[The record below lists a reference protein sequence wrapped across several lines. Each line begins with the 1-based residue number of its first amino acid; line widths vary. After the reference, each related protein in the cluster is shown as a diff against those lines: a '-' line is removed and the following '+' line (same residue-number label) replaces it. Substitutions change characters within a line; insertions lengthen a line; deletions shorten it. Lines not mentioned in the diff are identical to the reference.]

1 MKYRVAAALLLACTA
16 IPSLAQTEPAPLE
29 QPGKWAQ
36 DYTGRKAD
44 PAVRFGTLPNGLRYA
59 IMHNETPSDGVA
71 MRMRIGSGSLEERE
85 DEQGLAHFLEHMA
98 FRGSTNVPDGEVV
111 HMLQRQGLQ
120 FGPDT
125 NAFTAQTETVYMFNF
140 PKADATALDTGLT
153 LFREIGGRLNLAPAA
168 IDAER
173 GVILSEERLRD
184 TPAYR
189 MTKADLATILDG
201 TRAIQR
207 WPIGKVDIIKSA
219 GHDQL
224 ERYYRSNYRPDNAT
238 IVVVGNI
245 DPGAVEQQIKAR
257 FSDWQAAGT
266 PDSIDLGAPTGAKK
280 VGEFVSPGV
289 PDQVTVTWAGPADR
303 RAWTVAVDREAFME
317 RVALTVLDQRLS
329 DLALKPGSPFV
340 NAQALHARSV
350 VDSGAVTQ
358 IGVTTS
364 PDKWQA
370 SLDLITATQR
380 ELLRDGVQ
388 PGELKRAVRTL
399 QTEFQNRAATASTR
413 KSADIA
419 DGIVSTANENELVT
433 SPAQDLAFATPIL
446 ANITPAEVNAA
457 MKRAF
462 DEHGP
467 ILFRSAQQAPA
478 GEAAL
483 ASALATAYSRPLGAE
498 VKEAAIRWPYTSFGK
513 PGVVVSRTTDPK
525 LGTTLVRFANG
536 TRLLVKPT
544 KYEKDKIAVA
554 VLFGN
559 GRAGV
564 APTSAHA
571 IWESQFYPFAGT
583 AKLPLSKITQWTE
596 ETGKV
601 VSIALQP
608 GNRAFVLTGNT
619 RPGDLLSQMQ
629 LLDAY
634 ARHPGFRPEA
644 HEKVK
649 SVAPM
654 LAGQIAGQPGAV
666 FSRQSQDLTVG
677 NDPRFESIPSDSDL
691 ASVGPKDIATLLGK
705 PLAGQADVVMV
716 GDVTVDRA
724 VKVVQGTFGSGPAR
738 ARAASVDPHVTMP
751 AGRAEPFVAEH
762 TGRPDQA
769 FYGEYYR
776 LPDYFADPKIDAV
789 EDVASA
795 IISTRLIDT
804 VREKLGIT
812 YSPQVTGVSS
822 DEISGVGYLGVVL
835 ETPPANFDKFHA
847 LLADQLRDLASKPV
861 NADEL
866 ERAKQPLIETERKSR
881 ETNAFWMWRLAQVV
895 RDPRIED
902 KTLTRVDRLSAVTPA
917 DVQAFIATYAAGKQ
931 PVVVIAR
938 AKPSAS
944 PAAAAH

>member
-1 MKYRVAAALLLACTA
+1 MKYRVAAALLLASSA
-16 IPSLAQTEPAPLE
+16 VPSLAQRQPAPLE

-59 IMHNETPSDGVA
+59 IMHNTTPSDGVS
-71 MRMRIGSGSLEERE
+71 MRMRIGSGSLEERD

-98 FRGSTNVPDGEVV
+98 FRGSTNVADGEVV

-140 PKADATALDTGLT
+140 PKADVTALDTGLT

-189 MTKADLATILDG
+189 MTKADLATVLDG

-219 GHDQL
+219 GHEQL

-245 DPGAVEQQIKAR
+245 DPAAVEQQIKAR
-257 FSDWQAAGT
+257 FSDWKAAGA

-289 PDQVTVTWAGPADR
+289 PDQVAVTWAGPADR
-303 RAWTVAVDREAFME
+303 RAWTAAVDRETFVE

-340 NAQALHARSV
+340 NAQAIHARSV

-370 SLDLITATQR
+370 SLDLITAAQR

-399 QTEFQNRAATASTR
+399 QTEFQNRAATAPTR

-419 DGIVSTANENELVT
+419 DGIVSTVNQDELVT
-433 SPAQDLAFATPIL
+433 NPAQDLAFVTPIL
-446 ANITPAEVNAA
+446 ASITPAEVNTA
-457 MKRAF
+457 MKQAF
-462 DEHGP
+462 AGRGP
-467 ILFRSAQQAPA
+467 ILFRSAQANPV
-478 GEAAL
+478 GDAAL
-483 ASALATAYSRPLGAE
+483 AGALGTAYSRPLGAE
-498 VKEAAIRWPYTSFGK
+498 VKEATIRWPYTNFGK
-513 PGVVVSRTTDPK
+513 QSAVVSTKTDGK

-554 VLFGN
+554 VLLGN
-559 GRAGV
+559 GRASV
-564 APTSAHA
+564 SPANAHT
-571 IWESQFYPFAGT
+571 IWQGQFYPFAGT
-583 AKLPLSKITQWTE
+583 AKLPVSEITQWSE

-601 VSIALQP
+601 VSFSLQP
-608 GNRAFVLTGNT
+608 GNREFMLSGNT
-619 RPGDLLSQMQ
+619 RPADLLTQLQ

-634 ARHPGFRPEA
+634 ARDAGFRPEA
-644 HEKVK
+644 YEKVK

-666 FSRQSQDLTVG
+666 FSREAQDLTVG
-677 NDPRFESIPSDSDL
+677 NDPRFQTIPSDSDL
-691 ASVGPKDIATLLGK
+691 ANVGPKDLAALLAK

-716 GDVTVDRA
+716 GDISVPQA
-724 VKVVQGTFGSGPAR
+724 IKAAQATFGSGPAGPR
-738 ARAASVDPHVTMP
+738 PAAVDPHVTMVP
-751 AGRAEPFVAEH
+751 PRAEPYVAEH
-762 TGRPDQA
+762 SGRADQA
-769 FYGEYYR
+769 FYGEYYP

-812 YSPQVTGVSS
+812 YSPQVVGNSS
-822 DEISGVGYLGVVL
+822 DEIAGVGYLAVVL

-847 LLADQLRDLASKPV
+847 LLADQLRDLASRPV
-861 NADEL
+861 SADEL
-866 ERAKQPLIETERKSR
+866 ERAKQPLIETERKNR
-881 ETNAFWMWRLAQVV
+881 ETNGFWLGKLAQVM

-902 KTLTRVDRLSAVTPA
+902 KTLARIDSLSAVTTA
-917 DVQAFIATYAAGKQ
+917 DVQAFITTYAAGKQ

-938 AKPSAS
+938 AKASAS

>member
-1 MKYRVAAALLLACTA
+1 MKYRVVAALLLACTA
-16 IPSLAQTEPAPLE
+16 APLIAQQTAPLE
-29 QPGKWAQ
+29 QSGKWAQ

-71 MRMRIGSGSLEERE
+71 MRMRIGSGSLEERD

-125 NAFTAQTETVYMFNF
+125 NAFTAHDETVYMFNF

-189 MTKADLATILDG
+189 MTKADLGTILDG
-201 TRAIQR
+201 TRAIER

-238 IVVVGNI
+238 IIVVGNI
-245 DPGAVEQQIKAR
+245 DPAAVEQQIKTR
-257 FSDWQAAGT
+257 FSDWQPAGA
-266 PDSIDLGAPTGAKK
+266 PDSIDLGAPNGAKK

-289 PDQVTVTWAGPADR
+289 PDQMTVAWAGPADR
-303 RAWTVAVDREAFME
+303 RAETEAVDRDLILQQL
-317 RVALTVLDQRLS
+317 ALTVLNQRLS
-329 DLALKPGSPFV
+329 DRALKPGSPFV
-340 NAQALHARSV
+340 NAQAVHVRSA
-350 VDSGAVTQ
+350 VDSGAITQ

-370 SLDLITATQR
+370 SLDVVAATQR

-388 PGELKRAVRTL
+388 PGELRRAVRTML
-399 QTEFQNRAATASTR
+399 TQYQNKAATAPTR

-419 DGIVSTANENELVT
+419 DEIVQTVNGDELQT
-433 SPAQDLAFATPIL
+433 SPAQDLAFASPIL
-446 ANITPAEVNAA
+446 TGATPAEVNAA

-478 GEAAL
+478 GDAAL
-483 ASALATAYSRPLGAE
+483 ASALAAAYSRPLGPE
-498 VKEAAIRWPYTSFGK
+498 VKEAAVRWPYSSFGK
-513 PGVVVSRTTDPK
+513 PGAVVSRTTDAK

-544 KYEKDKIAVA
+544 KFEKDKIAVA

-564 APTSAHA
+564 APADTHA
-571 IWESQFYPFAGT
+571 IWEGTFYPYAGT
-583 AKLPLSKITQWTE
+583 KKLPFSAITQWTE
-596 ETGKV
+596 ESGKV
-601 VSIALQP
+601 VSVSLQP
-608 GNRAFVLTGNT
+608 GNRAFLLTGNT

-634 ARHPGFRPEA
+634 ARDPGFRPEA
-644 HEKVK
+644 YEKVK

-654 LAGQIAGQPGAV
+654 FAGQIAGQPAAV
-666 FSRQSQDLTVG
+666 FSREAQDLMVG
-677 NDPRFESIPSDSDL
+677 NDPRFESLPSDSDL
-691 ASVGPKDIATLLGK
+691 ANVGPKDMSALLAK

-724 VKVVQGTFGSGPAR
+724 VKVVQATFGSGPAR

-751 AGRAEPFVAEH
+751 EGRTEPFVAEH

-861 NADEL
+861 SADEL

-902 KTLTRVDRLSAVTPA
+902 KTLTRIDRLSAVTPA

-938 AKPSAS
+938 AKPSAA
-944 PAAAAH
+944 PAAAGH

>member
-16 IPSLAQTEPAPLE
+16 APLVAQQTAPLE

-59 IMHNETPSDGVA
+59 IMHNETPSDGVS
-71 MRMRIGSGSLEERE
+71 MRMRIGSGSLEERD

-125 NAFTAQTETVYMFNF
+125 NAFTAHDETVYMFNF

-189 MTKADLATILDG
+189 MTKADLGTVLDG
-201 TRAIQR
+201 TRAIER

-224 ERYYRSNYRPDNAT
+224 ARYYHSNYRPDNAT

-245 DPGAVEQQIKAR
+245 DPAAVEQQIKAR
-257 FSDWQAAGT
+257 FSDWQPAGT
-266 PDSIDLGAPTGAKK
+266 PDSIDLGAPNGAKK

-289 PDQVTVTWAGPADR
+289 PDQMTVAWAGPADR
-303 RAWTVAVDREAFME
+303 RAETEAVDRDLILQQL
-317 RVALTVLDQRLS
+317 ALTVLNQRLS

-340 NAQALHARSV
+340 NAQAVHVRSV
-350 VDSGAVTQ
+350 VDSGALTQ

-370 SLDLITATQR
+370 SLDLVTATQR

-388 PGELKRAVRTL
+388 PGELRRAVQTL
-399 QTEFQNRAATASTR
+399 KTQYQNKAATAPTR

-419 DGIVSTANENELVT
+419 DEIVRTVNGDELYT
-433 SPAQDLAFATPIL
+433 SPAQDLAFAAPLL
-446 ANITPAEVNAA
+446 ASATPAEVNAA

-483 ASALATAYSRPLGAE
+483 ASALAAAYSRPLGPE

-513 PGVVVSRTTDPK
+513 PGAVISRTTDAK

-554 VLFGN
+554 VLMGN

-564 APTSAHA
+564 APADTHA
-571 IWESQFYPFAGT
+571 IWEGTFYPYAGT
-583 AKLPLSKITQWTE
+583 KKLPFSAITQWTE
-596 ETGKV
+596 ESGKV

-619 RPGDLLSQMQ
+619 RPGDLVSQMQ

-634 ARHPGFRPEA
+634 ARDPGFRPEA
-644 HEKVK
+644 YEKVK

-654 LAGQIAGQPGAV
+654 LIGQIAGQPGAV
-666 FSRQSQDLTVG
+666 YSREALSLAVG
-677 NDPRFESIPSDSDL
+677 NDPRFQQIPSDADL
-691 ASVGPKDIATLLGK
+691 AKAGPRDLPDLLAK
-705 PLAGQADVVMV
+705 PLGGQADLVMV
-716 GDVTVDRA
+716 GDITVPQAIRA
-724 VKVVQGTFGSGPAR
+724 VQATFGSGPGGPH
-738 ARAASVDPHVTMP
+738 AATVEPHVTMAP
-751 AGRAEPFVAEH
+751 GRTEPYVAEHAGRA
-762 TGRPDQA
+762 DQA
-769 FYGEYYR
+769 FYGEFFQ
-776 LPDYFADPKIDAV
+776 LPDYFADPKVNAV
-789 EDVASA
+789 ADVASA

-812 YSPQVTGVSS
+812 YSPQVQAESS
-822 DEISGVGYLGVVL
+822 DEVPGEGFFGVTL

-847 LLADQLRDLASKPV
+847 LLTDQLRDLASKPV
-861 NADEL
+861 SDDEL

-881 ETNAFWMWRLAQVV
+881 ETNNFWMWKLAATL
-895 RDPRIED
+895 RDPRIETE
-902 KTLTRVDRLSAVTPA
+902 TLTRIDRLSAVTSA
-917 DVQAFIATYAAGKQ
+917 DVQALIAKYVAGKQ
-931 PVVVIAR
+931 PVIVIAK

-944 PAAAAH
+944 AAGSN